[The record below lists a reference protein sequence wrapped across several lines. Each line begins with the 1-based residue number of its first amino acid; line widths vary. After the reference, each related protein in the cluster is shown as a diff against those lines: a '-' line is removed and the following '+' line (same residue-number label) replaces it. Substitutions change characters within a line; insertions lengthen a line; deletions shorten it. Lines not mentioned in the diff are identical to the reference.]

1 MQKGFK
7 KLTEGIAWLQV
18 AASPTLIGAVLGIL
32 VGLAGSTGLGIIIG
46 LTGLIIGVLWA
57 TRVSKKEG
65 TVRFMSRT
73 MATPELD
80 EKEPDSTKEPI
91 EHSTGE
97 K

>member
-1 MQKGFK
+1 MEKGFN
-7 KLTEGIAWLQV
+7 KLIEGIAWLQI

-32 VGLAGSTGLGIIIG
+32 VGLAGSTGLGIVIG

-57 TRVSKKEG
+57 MRVSKKEG

-80 EKEPDSTKEPI
+80 EKDPGNEKE
-91 EHSTGE
+91 TN
-97 K
+97 